1 MRPLSLETASAN
13 SSEGNEHLGFFC
25 WVLNAEPPMCCKYV
39 TSLWKA
45 VFSIAHVPKYA
56 VYSSTACD
64 FNNSQSLFL
73 VLCYITKY
81 QFCDS
86 IAKDQFIL
94 KTKY

>member
-56 VYSSTACD
+56 LYSSTACD

-73 VLCYITKY
+73 VLCY
-81 QFCDS
+81 
-86 IAKDQFIL
+86 
-94 KTKY
+94 